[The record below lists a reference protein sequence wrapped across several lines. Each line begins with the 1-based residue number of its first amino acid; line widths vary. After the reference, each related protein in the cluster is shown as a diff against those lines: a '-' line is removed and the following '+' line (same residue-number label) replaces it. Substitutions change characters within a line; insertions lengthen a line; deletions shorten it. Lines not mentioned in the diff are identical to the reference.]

1 MWLCSHVCYCT
12 NFSSFF
18 FSLPCTFSIV
28 VLVVS
33 IKMHRSLSLCPSLYL
48 SYAFLTSISITFF
61 LSLFFSYQTMNRACV
76 RVFVCV
82 NIYRYKSQ
90 ATNKYPASF
99 CQLIL
104 HFIWDFRKLNFIAS
118 HFPSTYTAL
127 AHTTAFGPPP
137 IYVYLYHYMDKN
149 NQSNVCRLRIMIYEL
164 NYLSVGLSVCLIW
177 WYQNHIHNRQM
188 TF

>member
-1 MWLCSHVCYCT
+1 MPQTKQSNKIKYACGSARMSVIVRISLH
-12 NFSSFF
+12 F

-127 AHTTAFGPPP
+127 AHTAFGPPP
-137 IYVYLYHYMDKN
+137 IVRLFIPLYG
-149 NQSNVCRLRIMIYEL
+149 QEQPI
-164 NYLSVGLSVCLIW
+164 
-177 WYQNHIHNRQM
+177 
-188 TF
+188 